1 MRLFAIKQN
10 KQKRFYRLLLSTNPA
25 TLNLKKNLLKHR
37 HIIEQQHKFKQIF
50 TQPPIVSN
58 RKKKSLNDILVRAKI
73 YII

>member
-10 KQKRFYRLLLSTNPA
+10 KQKRFYRFTIYNTA
-25 TLNLKKNLLKHR
+25 TLNLKKSLLKHR
-37 HIIEQQHKFKQIF
+37 QIIQQQHKLKQIF
-50 TQPPIVSN
+50 TQQPIVSH